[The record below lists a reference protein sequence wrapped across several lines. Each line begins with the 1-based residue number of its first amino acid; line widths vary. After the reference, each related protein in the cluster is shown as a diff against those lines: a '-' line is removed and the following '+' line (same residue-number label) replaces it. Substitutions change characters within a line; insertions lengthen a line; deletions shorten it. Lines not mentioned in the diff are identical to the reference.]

1 MLTRGRLFV
10 EPGWL
15 LTTGKSVQECWL
27 SVTWTLG
34 NRAVCG
40 APLHNQAGKGGLLGK
55 CTLRLCVVTHKY
67 TPTQTEQVPLRRVC
81 CEGRAEGVDG
91 RVSSLF
97 LISSQLG
104 RFSKAAYL
112 EPKCRNTGGLMAGQV
127 GKCPESCSWDM
138 VRSVLAGLASRVR
151 HLDVKDFRKGCLP
164 YCCVFNWGFLL

>member
-1 MLTRGRLFV
+1 MLIISDLDTGEQSCV
-10 EPGWL
+10 WCATAQPG
-15 LTTGKSVQECWL
+15 GE
-27 SVTWTLG
+27 
-34 NRAVCG
+34 
-40 APLHNQAGKGGLLGK
+40 GGLLGK

-81 CEGRAEGVDG
+81 SEGRAEGVDG

-127 GKCPESCSWDM
+127 GKCPESCS
-138 VRSVLAGLASRVR
+138 
-151 HLDVKDFRKGCLP
+151 
-164 YCCVFNWGFLL
+164 